1 MYKFSDDTIETLDVK
16 LGTLFPELQGKWS
29 KEFGTLRYEFIKASA
44 EKQKIILKALVNNIK
59 STDLLQMIG
68 EHVDALN
75 GRTDTSIITD
85 LNSIAKSNGYRDP
98 HIFSITEAL
107 IAGDIVS
114 TKVQKTFQR
123 ICNNFYRVS
132 GDLTYKLFADYSN
145 IYSSKDTD
153 KLENIIY
160 ELREGYK
167 NSKTWSDKYSF
178 LYLLCLCNQRITL
191 NRYKGNL
198 PVGRMEV
205 EGTYGCAIKRD
216 KLYIDECFEK
226 ESQLAFIREDPYDY
240 KYIIDDYGSYS
251 EAAVALDFEQV
262 ISQGYFAICRLFVT
276 DYHYFDRKFEDQ
288 LADKYCEIKQA
299 TKYNN
304 RGPIL
309 LSEKMSF
316 CRYTA

>member
-1 MYKFSDDTIETLDVK
+1 
-16 LGTLFPELQGKWS
+16 
-29 KEFGTLRYEFIKASA
+29 
-44 EKQKIILKALVNNIK
+44 
-59 STDLLQMIG
+59 MIG
-68 EHVDALN
+68 EHVDTLN

-123 ICNNFYRVS
+123 ICNNFYRVT

-153 KLENIIY
+153 KLENIIC

-191 NRYKGNL
+191 NQYKGNL
-198 PVGRMEV
+198 PVSRMNV
-205 EGTYGCAIKRD
+205 DGAYGCAIKRNN
-216 KLYIDECFEK
+216 LYIDECFEK
-226 ESQLAFIREDPYDY
+226 ESQLAFIREDPYDH
-240 KYIIDDYGSYS
+240 KYIIDDYGFSA

>member
-29 KEFGTLRYEFIKASA
+29 EEFGTLRYEFIKASP
-44 EKQKIILKALVNNIK
+44 EDQKNILKALINNVK
-59 STDLLQMIG
+59 SADLLQMIG

-123 ICNNFYRVS
+123 ICNNFYRVT

-153 KLENIIY
+153 KLENIIC

-191 NRYKGNL
+191 NRYKVNL

-205 EGTYGCAIKRD
+205 EGTYGCAIKREN
-216 KLYIDECFEK
+216 LYIDECFEK
-226 ESQLAFIREDPYDY
+226 ESQLAFIREDTYDY
-240 KYIIDDYGSYS
+240 KYIIDDYG
-251 EAAVALDFEQV
+251 EAAVALDFEQI

-288 LADKYCEIKQA
+288 LADKYCEIKKA

-309 LSEKMSF
+309 LSEKLSF

>member
-16 LGTLFPELQGKWS
+16 LGTRFPELQGKWS

-123 ICNNFYRVS
+123 ICNNFYRVT
-132 GDLTYKLFADYSN
+132 GNLTYKLFADYSN

-153 KLENIIY
+153 KLENIIC

-178 LYLLCLCNQRITL
+178 LYLLCLCNQRIIL
-191 NRYKGNL
+191 NQYKGNL

-205 EGTYGCAIKRD
+205 EGTYGCAIKREN
-216 KLYIDECFEK
+216 LYIDECFEK
-226 ESQLAFIREDPYDY
+226 ESNICYLENDIYSGS
-240 KYIIDDYGSYS
+240 ITMSSYGSYS
-251 EAAVALDFEQV
+251 EAAVALDFEQI

-309 LSEKMSF
+309 LSEKLSF
-316 CRYTA
+316 CRYSA

>member
-1 MYKFSDDTIETLDVK
+1 
-16 LGTLFPELQGKWS
+16 
-29 KEFGTLRYEFIKASA
+29 
-44 EKQKIILKALVNNIK
+44 
-59 STDLLQMIG
+59 MI
-68 EHVDALN
+68 H
-75 GRTDTSIITD
+75 SIITD

-123 ICNNFYRVS
+123 ICNNFYRVT

-153 KLENIIY
+153 KLENIIC

-191 NRYKGNL
+191 NQYKGNL
-198 PVGRMEV
+198 PVSRMNV
-205 EGTYGCAIKRD
+205 DGAYGCAIKRNN
-216 KLYIDECFEK
+216 LYIDECFEK
-226 ESQLAFIREDPYDY
+226 ESQLAFIREDPYDH
-240 KYIIDDYGSYS
+240 KYIIDDYGFSA